1 MSSSEERVVV
11 LTFDNSNFEKNTQ
24 KSLETLNNLDASIE
38 KAGAANGLTKLS
50 AAANKIDLSGLA
62 NNVQSV
68 SDRFSNMGV
77 VGMTV
82 IQNLTNS
89 VVDLGKK
96 AFNQMLSGGW
106 TRAANIEKAKFQ
118 IEGLKGVWDETSKG
132 YVEGMK
138 TIKEA
143 VNNAVDSTAYGLD
156 EAAVIGSQ
164 LMASG
169 ITDANLLEEHLK
181 SVSGLAAMTGGS
193 YADIGRIYAQ
203 VAGQGRLMGN
213 QLLQISQRGINVAA
227 TMKDYANANLEV
239 RDALLA
245 AAKASGTNTK
255 TIDEMI
261 DRISKGAELTEADIR
276 ELVSTGVVS
285 FEFFSAAMGDA
296 FAEHA
301 KDANK
306 TFDGALANMKAA
318 LNRIGAEFATP
329 LRDNLRDI
337 FNSVT
342 PVINNIK
349 AALMPFI
356 NIVVAA
362 GKKVTAGIVAVLN
375 VIAKATAPVEA
386 AAKTVKKATKQVD
399 KAGKTVK
406 KLSGIITISK
416 REAKAAFDIWN
427 KGTYGNGRARRKA
440 LEKEGMSY
448 KHVQG
453 YVSALIKYNFDL
465 DKVHKKIRVSGD
477 KVSKT
482 LEKSSNNT
490 KAATKH
496 TKEYWHHLKILNENE
511 KWRAVVQHKG
521 VETAWKLY
529 QQNQKRI
536 KQEKEEAHRLNIIQA
551 IVIGVKAA
559 IAAIKNVAL
568 AVWNVIKTI
577 GVSLKAIFG
586 PIINTLFNL
595 TKAGGGVLL
604 LGIINLTKKLKELTA
619 EGLSK
624 VSSVMDSKVRP
635 AMERFSAKLVDGIHK
650 VKEFFTSNKTL
661 HKVLDSIWT
670 IIKKVGAAIG
680 KFVTSIKDYFKNTK
694 QGKEN
699 AKVLKDI
706 WEVIKKLASG
716 ALHKVVTD
724 LEKLSK
730 MKISLPDFGDIIGK
744 FKGDG
749 KSNSFLDTLK
759 EKISNI
765 FSIDSVYADTK
776 SDGGVVETGKKLAAN
791 LTESSDLIKNATD
804 TLGDASKT
812 ASKSLSFIEK
822 TGSKFTEAMTSFD
835 FEKILKGGWDVA
847 KIYALIQGTR
857 AAFKLADKIG
867 GVFGAISDAI
877 APYAGILSEIRQN
890 IGANMKMKMFKDIAI
905 SIGIISVSLYILSKI
920 PVAAAFKAI
929 SYIAAIITIFTT
941 SILVMTFK
949 ISASIPSL
957 LGLGAAFSLI
967 SSSMLILAG
976 AIKLLSIMDA
986 KTITKGIAVIGI
998 LMGMFVAASKLVGR
1012 IIGGTI
1018 SFAGMAL
1025 AIDLLIPALLMLSKM
1040 EPETIV
1046 RGGTAIMYLMTELA
1060 IASRIAKRSVK
1071 NAGAILAMA
1080 IAVDLLVPAILIMAL
1095 IPFAKAIKGAF
1106 VIGVVLL
1113 AVATAAKFAGESK
1126 LSSLYAMT
1134 AIVTV
1139 LSAAIIILAFLPI
1152 EKALAAGGMMT
1163 SVFLSL
1169 SVAIAVANK
1178 MKGTEKGML
1187 VIIGIVASI
1196 AFLFNMLASLPV
1208 DKVLGIG
1215 TSISMALISISA
1227 AVGILSLV
1235 NFEGAGIAVA
1245 ALAVFCIGMI
1255 GVLSLLGE
1263 IYESQ
1268 VVRNLVSNG
1277 SKMFG
1282 MLGEAIGN
1290 FVGSIVSGF
1299 GKAVASGL
1307 PYMGEQ
1313 FSTFMDKI
1321 GPGLDKLKKLD
1332 PDIGTTVKNL
1342 ASSIALLTG
1351 SSFLDSINLFS
1362 KDDKIS
1368 DFGEQLNKFIDSL
1381 DYFIESSK
1389 DIDDDSAD
1397 SANRVAKLI
1406 KNLAAAADEI
1416 PASGGIWQGIAGN
1429 TTLEEFAEWL
1439 PSVANNLSDAISDLP
1454 NVKGGGY
1461 GKLERVSEVI
1471 KALAKVADDI
1481 PPSAGFVQ
1489 FITGNTT
1496 ISEFAESIAYSMP
1509 KIKKAIDE
1517 VGKIKDYK
1525 TGSERLI
1532 SSADVFK
1539 ALGEAAKVP
1548 PPSAGLAHFF
1558 TGNTTLDEFAG
1569 YIAGAAPSI
1578 KKAMDEVSKIPDFEN
1593 GASRLEA
1600 IAPAISALGSAAKK
1614 IPEFDWN
1621 ETTES
1626 NDIKTFA
1633 EFLSSAMPS
1642 IAKAADA
1649 LSETRIEDIDKLSS
1663 FLTSFSELAK
1673 IDMEKFDPSKF
1684 DGLIK
1689 VLMGG
1694 NFLGVKYGLG
1704 PAIASFCESIKGI
1717 STENLEPVSNFIGK
1731 FSSLASAST
1740 NFDPADFNDI
1750 IQVLGGGTINLGPLS
1765 VATGLGPAIKNFCD
1779 SIAGAS
1785 TENLKAVS
1793 SVVTAVVKAA
1803 GKAKGVSYVGLLDLT
1818 ETLPTLATRLKT
1830 FSANL
1835 KGFKGEIAKAGADVL
1850 VSLSEVVKVFQKFTV
1865 TGKRGSSTQ
1874 ASFDENSFDAF
1885 TKGLGKLASA
1895 VKEFAEDMV
1904 GVDVSGLS
1912 DKADAIKSFVNS
1924 TVRSIK
1930 KANKQLKNTGTN
1942 GVNNFVKGFN
1952 KISDADGL
1960 ARLPGRISNAIGLY
1974 KFKTEGGKAGKKF
1987 VEGFEGVKGAKA
1999 AGETIRDKFIE
2010 GVGNLFDTG
2019 MQVGAGFVRGIE
2031 SKGPSAYGAGAAL
2044 FAEAKRAIKEKSD
2057 QNSPSK
2063 VTTKQGENVGEGLVV
2078 GMLNYRKLAYRAGE
2092 EVAGRMLS
2100 GVGDNLSSDFT
2111 DPVIKPVLD
2120 LSDVKSG
2127 ANSIGG
2133 MFGTTSIR
2141 PSLVPMMRNRQNEA
2155 TNDDLIEAINTMSS
2169 NIVQTTN
2176 SNRGETY
2183 NIGDVT
2189 LEVGDLKDVVTLEQL
2204 VSVIK
2209 KAKAFS

>member
-96 AFNQMLSGGW
+96 AFNQMVSGGW

-169 ITDANLLEEHLK
+169 ITDANQLEEHLK

-193 YADIGRIYAQ
+193 YADIGRVYAQ

-213 QLLQISQRGINVAA
+213 QLLQISQRGINAAA
-227 TMKDYANANLEV
+227 TMKDYANSHIEV

-245 AAKASGTNTK
+245 AAKASGKNTNMVNN
-255 TIDEMI
+255 MI
-261 DRISKGAELTEADIR
+261 DQVKKGAELTEADIR
-276 ELVSTGVVS
+276 DLVSTGVVS
-285 FEFFSAAMGDA
+285 FEFFSAAMGEA

-329 LRDNLRDI
+329 LRNNLRDI
-337 FNSVT
+337 FNAVT

-362 GKKVTAGIVAVLN
+362 GKKVTAGIVSVLN

-386 AAKTVKKATKQVD
+386 AANTVKKATKQVD

-406 KLSGIITISK
+406 KLSGIMTISK

-427 KGTYGNGRARRKA
+427 KGTYGNGFARRKA

-453 YVSALIKYNFDL
+453 YVNALVKYNFDL

-490 KAATKH
+490 KAATKY

-521 VETAWKLY
+521 VEAAWKLY

-536 KQEKEEAHRLNIIQA
+536 KQEKEEAHRLSIIQA

-619 EGLSK
+619 TGLSK

-635 AMERFSAKLVDGIHK
+635 AMERFSDKLVDGINK

-670 IIKKVGAAIG
+670 IIKNVGTAIG

-706 WEVIKKLASG
+706 WEVIKKLAAG
-716 ALHKVVTD
+716 ALHQVVTD

-730 MKISLPDFGDIIGK
+730 IKISLPDFGDIIGK
-744 FKGDG
+744 FKGGG

-776 SDGGVVETGKKLAAN
+776 TDDGIVKTGKKLAAN

-822 TGSKFTEAMTSFD
+822 TGSKFTEAMTSFN

-867 GVFGAISDAI
+867 GVFGAIANAI
-877 APYAGILSEIRQN
+877 APYAGILAEIRRN

-905 SIGIISVSLYILSKI
+905 SIGILSVSLYILSKI

-929 SYIAAIITIFTT
+929 SYIATIIAIFTT

-957 LGLGAAFSLI
+957 LSLGAAFLLI
-967 SSSMLILAG
+967 SSSMIILAG

-986 KTITKGIAVIGI
+986 KSLTKGIAVIGI

-1025 AIDLLIPALLMLSKM
+1025 AIDLLIPALLMLSKV

-1071 NAGAILAMA
+1071 NAGAILSMA

-1169 SVAIAVANK
+1169 SVAIAVATK

-1263 IYESQ
+1263 IYESP

-1277 SKMFG
+1277 SRMFG

-1290 FVGSIVSGF
+1290 FVGSIVKGF

-1307 PYMGEQ
+1307 PYMAEQ
-1313 FSTFMDKI
+1313 FSTFVDKI

-1332 PDIGTTVKNL
+1332 PNVSTTVKNL

-1389 DIDDDSAD
+1389 DIDDDSVD

-1439 PSVANNLSDAISDLP
+1439 PSVANNISNAISDLP

-1532 SSADVFK
+1532 SSADIFK

-1558 TGNTTLDEFAG
+1558 SGNTTLDEFAG

-1642 IAKAADA
+1642 IAKAADT
-1649 LSETRIEDIDKLSS
+1649 LSETKIEDIDKLSS
-1663 FLTSFSELAK
+1663 FLTSFSKLAK

-1689 VLMGG
+1689 LMGG
-1694 NFLGVKYGLG
+1694 NFLGVEYGLG
-1704 PAIASFCESIKGI
+1704 PAIANFCESIKGI
-1717 STENLEPVSNFIGK
+1717 STENLEPVSNFISK
-1731 FSSLASAST
+1731 FASLASTST
-1740 NFDPADFNDI
+1740 NFDPAAFNDI

-1779 SIAGAS
+1779 SIAGAN

-1793 SVVTAVVKAA
+1793 SVVNAVVKAA
-1803 GKAKGVSYVGLLDLT
+1803 GKAKGVSYAGLMDLT
-1818 ETLPTLATRLKT
+1818 ETLPKLATRLKT

-1850 VSLSEVVKVFQKFTV
+1850 VSLSKVVEVFQKFTV
-1865 TGKRGSSTQ
+1865 TGKRGSSTR
-1874 ASFDENSFDAF
+1874 ASFDEKSFDAF
-1885 TKGLGKLASA
+1885 SKGLGKLASA
-1895 VKEFAEDMV
+1895 VKEFAKDMV
-1904 GVDVSGLS
+1904 GVDVSGLA
-1912 DKADAIKSFVNS
+1912 DKADTIKSFVNS

-1930 KANKQLKNTGTN
+1930 KANKQLKNTGSN

-1952 KISDADGL
+1952 KISDTDGL

-1987 VEGFEGVKGAKA
+1987 VEGFEEAKGAKS

-2031 SKGPSAYGAGAAL
+2031 SKGPSAYNAGAAL

-2063 VTTKQGENVGEGLVV
+2063 VTMKQGEGVGEGLVV
-2078 GMLNYRKLAYRAGE
+2078 GMLNYRKRVYRAGE

-2169 NIVQTTN
+2169 NIVQNTN
-2176 SNRGETY
+2176 STRGETY